1 MKHYPFLNLATINH
15 RYNDAIK
22 EAVNRVV
29 DSGIYIGGPEV
40 ETFEKNMC
48 NICNTPHCVGVSTGL
63 DALRLI
69 LRGYM
74 ELGALKPNDEII
86 VPANTFIASV
96 LAITDNNLKPIFV
109 DPNQFSHNIDS
120 HSLESYITQKT
131 KAIMP
136 VHLYGRVAW
145 DEYLASFVKK
155 YGLKVIEDN
164 AQALGATSLH
174 PGLYGSYAT
183 GSLGDAAAISFYPT
197 KNVGAMGDAGAI
209 VTNDS
214 DLAQVVASLRN
225 YGSDKQYHNTY
236 RGLNCR
242 LDPIQAAI
250 INTKLPYLKEENEY
264 RQQIADIYDQH
275 IDNAEIVKP
284 IKRIENEV
292 VWHQY
297 VIRVSNRTHFRDY
310 MLSNGVETG
319 IHYPIPPHKQPCYE
333 QYSHLNLPIA
343 EQLAN
348 EVVSL
353 PISRC
358 TSINDACEI
367 AAIINNYRR

>member
-1 MKHYPFLNLATINH
+1 M
-15 RYNDAIK
+15 
-22 EAVNRVV
+22 
-29 DSGIYIGGPEV
+29 
-40 ETFEKNMC
+40 
-48 NICNTPHCVGVSTGL
+48 
-63 DALRLI
+63 
-69 LRGYM
+69 
-74 ELGALKPNDEII
+74 
-86 VPANTFIASV
+86 
-96 LAITDNNLKPIFV
+96 
-109 DPNQFSHNIDS
+109 
-120 HSLESYITQKT
+120 
-131 KAIMP
+131 
-136 VHLYGRVAW
+136 
-145 DEYLASFVKK
+145 
-155 YGLKVIEDN
+155 
-164 AQALGATSLH
+164 
-174 PGLYGSYAT
+174 
-183 GSLGDAAAISFYPT
+183 
-197 KNVGAMGDAGAI
+197 
-209 VTNDS
+209 
-214 DLAQVVASLRN
+214 VASLRN

-310 MLSNGVETG
+310 MLSNGIETG

-358 TSINDACEI
+358 TTSKDACEI
-367 AAIINNYRR
+367 ATIINNYHQ